1 MVLVAMAMRIRA
13 DWIVMVSVI
22 MNIVC
27 DEGKERMTWS
37 DRGGGGGGRWR
48 RLGITLLW
56 WSGEDS
62 R

>member
-37 DRGGGGGGRWR
+37 DRGGVGGGGGGWV
-48 RLGITLLW
+48 
-56 WSGEDS
+56 
-62 R
+62 